1 MKIPG
6 YSIEGQIG
14 QGGMAVVYRA
24 IQESLGRPVALK
36 VMNPLLAVSPE
47 FSERFL
53 NEGRLLAAL
62 RHNHIMTIYDIGVS
76 GDVHYISME
85 YVDGGD
91 LRQQIRQG
99 MAPLTALDY
108 VLTLGSCLQAAH
120 EAHIVHRDVK
130 PVNILF
136 RRDGTLLLTDF
147 GIAKQLGDT
156 RGLTVTGS
164 MVGSPY
170 YLSPEQALGR
180 PIDGRA
186 DIYSLG
192 IVLYEM
198 LTGDKPF
205 EGDSA
210 VEVALKHI
218 ESALPR
224 LPPHLS
230 ACQPLL
236 DRMTAKNPHDRFS
249 SAASMLQAAKHLRDT
264 CWDDDAVAIRAP
276 MQRLAIHEGP
286 GVSTAVVRSKA
297 NAAGG
302 ETTVLQEEPP
312 QPTGITR
319 HGEAEPEALQEGS
332 RGESTARSLVA
343 GHMWQLTAVVV
354 VLALAVGMIAG
365 RLVGSR
371 NRGMPIEAADST
383 PPPPAPVVEIPP
395 EVSEPPGPRVEVAAQ
410 EPTETLE
417 QSHLPALPVL
427 QAGSDTQGPIDELLS
442 AAHVALAD
450 YRLTTP
456 AHESAYYYYQQV
468 LAIDPHNSQAME
480 GFTLIA
486 ERYLA
491 LAKKALDKGQNNKA
505 RQYVNA
511 GLQMQPAHPEL
522 LSFNDRLARP
532 AQQSGGGDAS
542 RTVRHNRRW
551 DEPRA
556 SGHSNGRDEPRGAEN
571 VGVAVGRFFRNVTRI
586 FEPGK
591 HQTTGDNAHHERRGI
606 GSD

>member
-76 GDVHYISME
+76 DDLHYISME

-99 MAPLTALDY
+99 IPPQTALDY
-108 VLTLGSCLQAAH
+108 VLTLGSCLKAAH

-156 RGLTVTGS
+156 KGLTVTGS

-198 LTGDKPF
+198 LTGEKPF
-205 EGDSA
+205 EGDSE

-218 ESALPR
+218 EGELPR

-230 ACQPLL
+230 PFQPLL
-236 DRMTAKNPHDRFS
+236 EKMTAKNPDDRFS
-249 SAASMLQAAKHLRDT
+249 SAASMLQAAQHLRDT
-264 CWDDDAVAIRAP
+264 GWGYGAVTAVAP
-276 MQRLAIHEGP
+276 MQRLAVHEAP
-286 GVSTAVVRSKA
+286 GVSTSVVSSKA
-297 NAAGG
+297 NAAAG
-302 ETTVLQEEPP
+302 EKTVILEEQRQSTCVP
-312 QPTGITR
+312 
-319 HGEAEPEALQEGS
+319 AEVVPEPDALQEGGRFVS
-332 RGESTARSLVA
+332 KARNLVV
-343 GHMWQLTAVVV
+343 GHMWQLAVVV
-354 VLALAVGMIAG
+354 GVLALAVGMIAG
-365 RLVGSR
+365 RLVGSKDR
-371 NRGMPIEAADST
+371 VIPTEASDSAQ
-383 PPPPAPVVEIPP
+383 PPPVFQLPPAVQIQTDLPAQPVPQAASAP
-395 EVSEPPGPRVEVAAQ
+395 AAHSHPGTAGLASAASAPGPVR
-410 EPTETLE
+410 
-417 QSHLPALPVL
+417 
-427 QAGSDTQGPIDELLS
+427 
-442 AAHVALAD
+442 
-450 YRLTTP
+450 
-456 AHESAYYYYQQV
+456 
-468 LAIDPHNSQAME
+468 
-480 GFTLIA
+480 
-486 ERYLA
+486 
-491 LAKKALDKGQNNKA
+491 
-505 RQYVNA
+505 
-511 GLQMQPAHPEL
+511 HPEP
-522 LSFNDRLARP
+522 D
-532 AQQSGGGDAS
+532 
-542 RTVRHNRRW
+542 
-551 DEPRA
+551 
-556 SGHSNGRDEPRGAEN
+556 
-571 VGVAVGRFFRNVTRI
+571 
-586 FEPGK
+586 
-591 HQTTGDNAHHERRGI
+591 
-606 GSD
+606 